1 MVAGPWNWGEE
12 HNLRRRTVW
21 AVACAVTAASAMML
35 VGAGAMAGGPNRP
48 GLSKAD
54 RALVAQAA
62 AEGQS
67 SVTLL
72 VGTDLAS
79 SAATISAL
87 QSLGGTVAYSNQ
99 SLGYAEIQISPD
111 KAVAAAK
118 VAGVM
123 TANVDVA
130 VPAVVP
136 NVDADAPSLDPVPN
150 PGPLNAYMPTG
161 DIGAQQFLTAH
172 PTYDGRGAKVG
183 I

>member
-1 MVAGPWNWGEE
+1 MGAGTCTWGEE

-21 AVACAVTAASAMML
+21 AVLACAVAAASAMML
-35 VGAGAMAGGPNRP
+35 VGAGAMAGGPNRQ

-54 RALVAQAA
+54 RALEAQAA
-62 AEGQS
+62 AEGQA

-99 SLGYAEIQISPD
+99 SLGYAEIRIAPD
-111 KAVAAAK
+111 KAIAASK
-118 VAGVM
+118 TAGVM

-136 NVDADAPSLDPVPN
+136 NVDAD
-150 PGPLNAYMPTG
+150 
-161 DIGAQQFLTAH
+161 
-172 PTYDGRGAKVG
+172 
-183 I
+183 